1 MGEHT
6 LKKLIDKNFVL
17 ELALYILSFII
28 SYVAAFFIRLEGH
41 IPSDTWAMIH
51 KTLIV
56 VIPVRSVAFL
66 MFKTFHWQWRYSSI
80 LDVISIIK
88 AVSASSFV
96 MMGLIYVLFSF
107 QSIPRSIFIIDW
119 MTLTLLVSGL
129 RFSRRVLKELLIG
142 TSSNV
147 KRVLIVGAGELG
159 KSLINEMK
167 SSWNSEYNPVA
178 LVDDDPK
185 NLNQVFYGVKVL
197 GTRMSIPHIANTKK
211 IDEIIIT
218 IPCTSGKII
227 RETTSLCRL
236 SHKPFKILSAGN
248 GHIDQQT
255 LVERIRKIDIQD
267 LIGRKQININYEE
280 ISGFFKDKRVLV
292 TGAAGSIGS
301 ELCRQIAGFNLEKLI
316 TLDRSENGLFYLDR
330 ELHDSFPDLDY
341 SLALGDITDFPET
354 ESYFARYRP
363 HIIFHAAAYKH
374 VPMMEQHPYQ
384 AIKTNVQGT
393 KNVLDAALAN
403 NAEKF
408 VMISTDKAVN
418 PTNYMGLTK
427 RVAEE
432 FVKAANKK
440 GGTQCLSVRFGN
452 VIGSSGS
459 VLRIFQEQI
468 SKGGPVTVTHPD
480 VARYFMSIPEAVS
493 LVLQAASLGNG
504 GEVYILRMGEL
515 VKIYDLA
522 KELILL
528 AGRVPNQDIR
538 IDFTGLR
545 PGEKI
550 TEELWEHTEFCS
562 DAINENLYIV
572 KNGHIMNSLF
582 HENSIQELLASAV
595 KNSFMSNGHKE
606 KLRSLIYEFQGNH
619 PVEL

>member
-1 MGEHT
+1 MN
-6 LKKLIDKNFVL
+6 KLLDRKYIL
-17 ELALYILSFII
+17 ELALYILSFGI
-28 SYVAAFFIRLEGH
+28 SYAAAFYIRLEGD
-41 IPSDTWAMIH
+41 IPPETWAMIQ
-51 KTLIV
+51 KTLFV
-56 VIPVRSVAFL
+56 VVPVRAAAFL
-66 MFKTFHWQWRYSSI
+66 GFKVFHGQWRYCSI
-80 LDVISIIK
+80 LDVIAIIK
-88 AVSASSFV
+88 AVSVSSILI
-96 MMGLIYVLFSF
+96 MGLVYIMFSY
-107 QSIPRSIFIIDW
+107 QHIPRSVFIIDW
-119 MTLTLLVSGL
+119 MMLTLLVSGI
-129 RFSRRVLKELLIG
+129 RFSRRLFKEILISN
-142 TSSNV
+142 SSTV
-147 KRVLIVGAGELG
+147 KRVLVVGAGELG
-159 KSLINEMK
+159 KTLINEMK
-167 SSWNSEYNPVA
+167 SNWDSGYNPVA

-197 GTRMSIPHIANTKK
+197 GTRMSIPHIASTKK

-218 IPCTSGKII
+218 IPNTSGKII

-236 SHKPFKILSAGN
+236 SHTPFKILSSAN

-267 LIGRKQININYEE
+267 LIGRKQINIDYNE
-280 ISGFFKDKRVLV
+280 ISGFFDNKRVLI

-301 ELCRQIAGFNLEKLI
+301 ELCRQIAGFNIEKLI

-341 SLALGDITDFPET
+341 SLALADITDYPET
-354 ESYFARYRP
+354 VSYFARFQP

-384 AIKTNVQGT
+384 AIKTNILGT
-393 KNVLDAALAN
+393 KHVLDAALAN

-432 FVKAANKK
+432 FVKAANQK
-440 GGTQCLSVRFGN
+440 GKTQCLSVRFGN

-480 VARYFMSIPEAVS
+480 VARFFMSIPEAVS

-504 GEVYILRMGEL
+504 GEVFILRMGEL

-550 TEELWEHTEFCS
+550 TEELWENSEHCT
-562 DAINENLYIV
+562 DAVNENLYIV
-572 KNGHIMNSLF
+572 RNGHTINSLYQ
-582 HENSIQELLASAV
+582 ENFIQELLASAAQS
-595 KNSFMSNGHKE
+595 SFMSNGHKE
-606 KLRSLIYEFQGNH
+606 KLRSLIYEYQPDHNF
-619 PVEL
+619 EI